1 MDYSKYGLTKT
12 NASSSDLD
20 KGIVQA
26 PDGSFYKIDG
36 FQHGQED
43 GLDQDKGKVFSS
55 SLEADGRAA
64 GFDPSSFNTAG
75 DVQNALNALGGG
87 GEEEAPQVF
96 GISYNEAKFSP
107 QVQGAIERVA
117 AYRDRAWSG
126 QNAQDVFGKSKTL
139 ANGVTAEAS
148 STGTDKAGEAA
159 DLATRETY
167 FDAEKYKRD
176 YGEEYK
182 ASNEM

>member
-12 NASSSDLD
+12 NASSSNLD

-87 GEEEAPQVF
+87 AEEETPQEF
-96 GISYNEAKFSP
+96 GPSYNEYKFSP

-126 QNAQDVFGKSKTL
+126 QASQDIFGPKKTL
-139 ANGVTAEAS
+139 ANGVPAEAS
-148 STGTDKAGEAA
+148 SEGTDKAGEAA

-182 ASNEM
+182 ASSEM